1 MNARLRALAL
11 MVAMMTTMLVLFA
24 GPAAAIQ
31 LPELEEDKI
40 TLPDT
45 QRDRFGLIILGF
57 SGLVLL
63 GAGYNAVQQLKGRRQ
78 QADGAYRWR

>member
-24 GPAAAIQ
+24 GPASAIQ

-40 TLPDT
+40 LLPDT
-45 QRDRFGLIILGF
+45 QRDRFGLIILGI
-57 SGLVLL
+57 SGLVLVF
-63 GAGYNAVQQLKGRRQ
+63 AGHNAVQQLKGRRD
-78 QADGAYRWR
+78 QADGSYRWR